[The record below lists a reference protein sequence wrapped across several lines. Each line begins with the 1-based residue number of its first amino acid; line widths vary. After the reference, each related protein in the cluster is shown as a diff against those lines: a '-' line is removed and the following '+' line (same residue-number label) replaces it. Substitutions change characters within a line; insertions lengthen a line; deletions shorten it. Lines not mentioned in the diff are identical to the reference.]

1 MFTKPAE
8 FKYVELPFEAIAA
21 AGAARQKRYDEGDK
35 LTSDINDTF
44 LKIGSR
50 EADTPRK
57 QELVNDYQ
65 KQIYDVVDSYSG
77 DIGAALPKIKELQRK
92 INYDMAYGELGAI
105 KKNYEAEQTR
115 IKVVQDSNQNYNEG
129 KGGLDAFDATNLL
142 EFEKQLN
149 AGPTKKVGNTWSTYQ
164 THSLS
169 ATQDYSK
176 AAREIADKI
185 DIQTLE
191 NFSGM
196 KHVGNGIF
204 MDEKRTTEVRDK
216 DIIAEYVT
224 NALLSDPKYS
234 QYLDWKNTISGK
246 KSAVA
251 RTLQN
256 DVVTT
261 PDGVQY
267 LAQKDAAGN
276 EVAAINPTE
285 WANETLIS
293 DFRNAGQSAGEIYQR
308 LKVTRDRKYATPDL
322 SGGKEEAPAL
332 GLNVFATPLAV
343 HPVMQNS
350 AEQLKSS
357 VGTVVDSKTGQ
368 IKSDA
373 GGSVVGKRLE
383 QAWAGLKFLWGYT
396 AGAMNKNFNI
406 VQGGVPGTV
415 QQKMATVEFFDDL
428 ENISTKYDNP
438 YESANQSAALLRKQY
453 PTLNIVPAEKE
464 TRILSDNKSRDG
476 KKLIFDPNDPSTW
489 WVKPGDKEATYDKN
503 SGILINATT
512 QALTKA
518 AQQAGNITT
527 LPAKNTQAVQDY
539 FVKTQLIGNE
549 SFGTL
554 VTPANPKNPEL
565 AKAELTADT
574 DGKMNDI
581 QFVGISDAFS
591 GSKLVFKVNGK
602 TALYQPSD
610 QFSNAKLQVSQA
622 VSESYANQKP
632 QKIELNNGNYLIVQP
647 DIVPETGNTFLPDG
661 SNARYAV
668 NIIQVDKNNNPV
680 NFREFNTN
688 VIPAEVYYQEYE
700 LPTFLQTLG
709 VK

>member
-1 MFTKPAE
+1 MAINMFTKPAE

-105 KKNYEAEQTR
+105 KKNYEAEQAR

-204 MDEKRTTEVRDK
+204 MDEKKTEERRDK

-224 NALLSDPKYS
+224 NALLSDPKYA

-261 PDGVQY
+261 PNGVQY

-293 DFRNAGQSAGEIYQR
+293 DFRKAGQSAGEIYQR

-322 SGGKEEAPAL
+322 SGGKEENPYAVRP
-332 GLNVFATPLAV
+332 LNTPNVPLATAIKGLQTNV
-343 HPVMQNS
+343 VGIASGAGTVKVTREQAYGPDGKLKPGITVNYPAATGQLGTPIGEVTFTKKVEKYDDVVSSLSPVDRARLDYVIQIGTLKGRKPTTPNDWKLLQNDLNQIGATAQYSGVVGAYENADTRRKEGEIYNANMQNFMFFDETGALTS
-350 AEQLKSS
+350 ALPKDLQNGSRVYSGTELRNAGIKISELTGKMTTSSSAPKAISVGNASYTFAAPDVVLMKTADGREITGLVGRNKAQIDGGYIAEVLESSIKSS
-357 VGTVVDSKTGQ
+357 SATGLPEALFPGSEYVVMPNPNDPYSFS
-368 IKSDA
+368 I
-373 GGSVVGKRLE
+373 
-383 QAWAGLKFLWGYT
+383 
-396 AGAMNKNFNI
+396 N
-406 VQGGVPGTV
+406 
-415 QQKMATVEFFDDL
+415 
-428 ENISTKYDNP
+428 KYDNNGQIVENVNVKANNATELRQSVLGIWNNP
-438 YESANQSAALLRKQY
+438 DSPTSANIR
-453 PTLNIVPAEKE
+453 T
-464 TRILSDNKSRDG
+464 
-476 KKLIFDPNDPSTW
+476 
-489 WVKPGDKEATYDKN
+489 
-503 SGILINATT
+503 
-512 QALTKA
+512 
-518 AQQAGNITT
+518 
-527 LPAKNTQAVQDY
+527 
-539 FVKTQLIGNE
+539 
-549 SFGTL
+549 
-554 VTPANPKNPEL
+554 EL
-565 AKAELTADT
+565 
-574 DGKMNDI
+574 
-581 QFVGISDAFS
+581 Q
-591 GSKLVFKVNGK
+591 
-602 TALYQPSD
+602 
-610 QFSNAKLQVSQA
+610 
-622 VSESYANQKP
+622 
-632 QKIELNNGNYLIVQP
+632 NNL
-647 DIVPETGNTFLPDG
+647 
-661 SNARYAV
+661 
-668 NIIQVDKNNNPV
+668 
-680 NFREFNTN
+680 FR
-688 VIPAEVYYQEYE
+688 
-700 LPTFLQTLG
+700 
-709 VK
+709 